1 MFELGGE
8 IDDKKVLEQVP
19 KKAKWKGVAGI
30 ILAILLLISSM
41 FFWFGLVQPT
51 IQEHL
56 RATANKQLNQKLV
69 DYQNAINSTSGV
81 IDTFANYISQYTNQ
95 DCAID
100 VGYENTKQMAAINA
114 LPNQLNVNSNDTRTA
129 KYGPLYWKQIETIK
143 QTTYI
148 SLLGTGAKIIDI
160 ASEYTEVNGFAHAQK

>member
-8 IDDKKVLEQVP
+8 IDEKKVLEQVP
-19 KKAKWKGVAGI
+19 KKAKWKGVTGI

-56 RATANKQLNQKLV
+56 RVTANKQLNQKLV

-81 IDTFANYISQYTNQ
+81 IDTFANYIS
-95 DCAID
+95 
-100 VGYENTKQMAAINA
+100 
-114 LPNQLNVNSNDTRTA
+114 
-129 KYGPLYWKQIETIK
+129 
-143 QTTYI
+143 
-148 SLLGTGAKIIDI
+148 LG
-160 ASEYTEVNGFAHAQK
+160 